1 MHEFEAV
8 LGKLGEAEALIFG
21 SKYYPDNIKTITGN
35 DQLHL
40 LTSSGFT
47 NLRVDLKDFD
57 GGSAYAEYSQFTV
70 GDAGSN
76 YIMHCGGYSGTA
88 GKEKMNKCNDI

>member
-1 MHEFEAV
+1 MHDFEAV
-8 LGKLGEAEALIFG
+8 LGKFGEKEALIFG
-21 SKYYPDNIKTITGN
+21 CKCYPDNIDTITGN

-40 LTSSGFT
+40 LTSFRFT
-47 NLRVDLKDFD
+47 NLRVDLKDFEN
-57 GGSAYAEYSQFTV
+57 GSAYAEYSQFTV

-76 YIMHCGGYSGTA
+76 YIMHCSGYSGTA

>member
-1 MHEFEAV
+1 M
-8 LGKLGEAEALIFG
+8 IFG
-21 SKYYPDNIKTITGN
+21 SKYYPDNIDTITGN

-47 NLRVDLKDFD
+47 NLRVDLEDFD

-88 GKEKMNKCNDI
+88 GKEKMNKCNNI